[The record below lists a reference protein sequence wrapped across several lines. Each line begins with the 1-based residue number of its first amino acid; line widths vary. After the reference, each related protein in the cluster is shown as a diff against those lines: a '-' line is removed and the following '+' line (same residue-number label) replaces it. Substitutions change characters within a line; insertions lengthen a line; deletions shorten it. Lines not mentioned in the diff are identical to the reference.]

1 MSAERVEN
9 SLQPFLEVIRK
20 MMNEQY
26 LTKGGFKLPLPELL
40 NLESLTDT
48 VTLTPKNGFY
58 LIEASP
64 KDIVPQIKDKI
75 RMI

>member
-20 MMNEQY
+20 MMNERY

-64 KDIVPQIKDKI
+64 KDIVPQIKDKV